1 MCSFSL
7 MGARDGRE
15 YLDMSVIEVGGA
27 VRTSDG
33 EREGDRALLYIV
45 SLSTAMDL
53 SPHRSLS
60 EYATEMFDAPDATME
75 EGVFL
80 SLVTDG
86 NLSSPLIPDLDPESE
101 SESSSSASR
110 G

>member
-15 YLDMSVIEVGGA
+15 YFDMSVIGVGGA

-33 EREGDRALLYIV
+33 ERGGDRALLYAA
-45 SLSTAMDL
+45 SLSRL
-53 SPHRSLS
+53 LS
-60 EYATEMFDAPDATME
+60 EYATEMFGAPDGTMV

-80 SLVTDG
+80 SLDTDG
-86 NLSSPLIPDLDPESE
+86 NMFSPLIPDLDPESE